1 MSDRPVDD
9 LQTIVQKIRAHPLVT
24 DMELRVGLLGAD
36 INAEIGTLPF
46 VLIAYRSAPV
56 EGWYACQLDS
66 EATPINQAFNVDA
79 LTAFNECVNLCLD
92 AMHTRLFEYSQPRG
106 SSMTVKLRG
115 VDHGDFTIRID
126 ARDGRYRS
134 NLMQRMTGVASWFG
148 WRWAGIKDFSSYNS
162 QHALALLLMD
172 MCIHGMTKA
181 FITEDIGR
189 WALAVC
195 RIHSGLWSRA

>member
-9 LQTIVQKIRAHPLVT
+9 LQTIVQKIRVHPLVT
-24 DMELRVGLLGAD
+24 DMILHLGLLGAD
-36 INAEIGTLPF
+36 INAEIGTLPR
-46 VLIAYRSAPV
+46 VNIAYRATPV

-66 EATPINQAFNVDA
+66 AETPINQAFNVDA

-92 AMHTRLFEYSQPRG
+92 AMHTRLFEYSQTRG
-106 SSMTVKLRG
+106 SSTIVNLRG
-115 VDHGDFTIRID
+115 IAHHNNLIRID
-126 ARDGRYRS
+126 ARNGTYRAI
-134 NLMQRMTGVASWFG
+134 LLERLASGSG
-148 WRWAGIKDFSSYNS
+148 WRWAGLKDFPSYNNK
-162 QHALALLLMD
+162 HALALLLMD
-172 MCIHGMTKA
+172 MCSDYQTKA